1 MLNNFKLENE
11 NTNKV
16 NGKLYG
22 YRSSNHVTTNKF
34 AELVE
39 KHTSDLTV

>member
-16 NGKLYG
+16 NGKFYG
-22 YRSSNHVTTNKF
+22 YRTTNKF

-39 KHTSDLTV
+39 KLISELTDGFIM